1 MTDDDSLSAQTAA
14 TIVQINA
21 ILSGSERGLISA
33 TAYETIAQ
41 AVVLGR
47 SRISKQQACI
57 LRNALTAAA
66 ASAILRRET

>member
-1 MTDDDSLSAQTAA
+1 M
-14 TIVQINA
+14 QINA
-21 ILSGSERGLISA
+21 TLSRWERGLITA
-33 TAYETIAQ
+33 AAYERIAQ

-47 SRISKQQACI
+47 SGISKQQTFI